1 MRSISLALLLVA
13 ACAEEHNVGFSDS
26 PAGPPTGSTNSWE
39 LVGDRPRR

>member
-1 MRSISLALLLVA
+1 MRSISLALLLVT